1 MGHSIGLA
9 GLELEKR
16 KNGWIYF
23 LVKVMVKLLTEQ
35 DELLESLS
43 VINQNK

>member
-1 MGHSIGLA
+1 MA

-16 KNGWIYF
+16 KNYWVYF
-23 LVKVMVKLLTEQ
+23 LVKVMAKLLTEQ